1 MTAFLRRYFTLENIR
16 AFYMG
21 RIYPIVVCVLVALG
35 GIFGIEQ
42 YLGLVHTAFIL
53 GAFLLSESIRPI
65 IISLLTYVMQIS
77 VQHSP
82 FYPNYSD
89 FYSVGFWKWAFVAV
103 VIVTSLGALVFIIK
117 NKIYKRVSFEKTPML
132 LPLIILSVVF
142 FTNGIFSEKWTAE
155 NLIFGITSTSVY
167 ALLFILI
174 YHGFSDKE
182 HSEELAGY
190 FAYIT
195 VLISLVISAELIA
208 LFLTSDGVFLNG
220 SIVKESVALGWGIWN
235 LIGVSLSVLIPV
247 LFYGMNRSRYPLI
260 YFAVATLTYVMAVL
274 TMSRNALVFASLAY
288 VSSVII
294 FCFVGNNKKMMRIIA
309 TLGVIAVIVFAV
321 VFWDK
326 IYALLGDYF
335 SRGFSDNGRF
345 TLWKTALANFKD
357 SPIFGSGF
365 YGFYV
370 EGESSFGPLPM
381 QAHNTVLQL
390 LSLGGIIVLISYLY
404 YRYKSILPIF
414 RRPTTTKSMLG
425 ISIAVLLL
433 SSLLDNFIFNVYP
446 MFYYTVAL
454 VIIHK
459 SSAEGK

>member
-1 MTAFLRRYFTLENIR
+1 MTEFLRRHFTLEKIR

-21 RIYPIVVCVLVALG
+21 RIYPAVVCLLVALG
-35 GIFGIEQ
+35 GIFAIEQ
-42 YLGLVHTAFIL
+42 YLGLVHTALIL
-53 GAFLLSESIRPI
+53 GAFLISDSIRPI
-65 IISLLTYVMQIS
+65 LISLLTYVMQIS
-77 VQHSP
+77 VAHSP

-103 VIVTSLGALVFIIK
+103 VAVTVLGAIIFIIK
-117 NKIYKRVSFEKTPML
+117 NKIYARISFKKTPML
-132 LPLIILSVVF
+132 LPLIILSAVF
-142 FTNGIFSEKWTAE
+142 FMNGLFSESWKAG
-155 NLIFGITSTSVY
+155 NLVFGLTSTAVY

-182 HSEELAGY
+182 DSEELAGY
-190 FAYIT
+190 FSYIT
-195 VLISLVISAELIA
+195 VLIALVISAELIA
-208 LFLTSDGVFLNG
+208 LFISSDGIFVDG
-220 SIVKESVALGWGIWN
+220 SINKVSVALGWGIWN

-247 LFYGMNRSRYPLI
+247 LFYGMNRSRYPVL
-260 YFAVATLTYVMAVL
+260 YFAVATLTYLMAVL
-274 TMSRNALVFASLAY
+274 TMSRNALVFSSLAY

-294 FCFVGNNKKMMRIIA
+294 FCFVGKNKKMMRIICA
-309 TLGVIAVIVFAV
+309 VGVVAVAALAV
-321 VFWDK
+321 VLWDK

-345 TLWKTALANFKD
+345 TLWRTAFENFKR
-357 SPIFGSGF
+357 SPIFGEGF

-390 LSLGGIIVLISYLY
+390 LSLGGILALGAYLY
-404 YRYKSILPIF
+404 YRYKSAEPIF
-414 RRPTTTKSMLG
+414 RRPTLTKSMLG
-425 ISIAVLLL
+425 MSIAVLLA

-459 SSAEGK
+459 ASAEGK